1 MSDIRPARSD
11 VEELAHRRRLA
22 AARQSR
28 NAEREA
34 LLQKLI
40 ETERKALE
48 LRGLVAQWETKG
60 AASPE
65 IRRLIKWAKETLS
78 DMERFLLPTEL
89 TKLLETRDLF
99 PDVDDLADPLGDPP
113 RFVRGVADGKKR
125 RKAGY
130 AVRLRSVRCLRL
142 HGRA

>member
-1 MSDIRPARSD
+1 MSDIRPGRSD

-28 NAEREA
+28 NTEREA

-48 LRGLVAQWETKG
+48 LRGLVALWEMKG
-60 AASPE
+60 EAASPE

-99 PDVDDLADPLGDPP
+99 PDVDDLADPLGEPP
-113 RFVRGVADGKKR
+113 P
-125 RKAGY
+125 
-130 AVRLRSVRCLRL
+130 LRPW
-142 HGRA
+142 GR

>member
-11 VEELAHRRRLA
+11 VEELAHRRRRA
-22 AARQSR
+22 TARQSR
-28 NAEREA
+28 NTEREA

-78 DMERFLLPTEL
+78 DMERFLLPSEL

-113 RFVRGVADGKKR
+113 P
-125 RKAGY
+125 
-130 AVRLRSVRCLRL
+130 LRPW
-142 HGRA
+142 GR

>member
-1 MSDIRPARSD
+1 MSDICPSRSD

-28 NAEREA
+28 NTEREA

-40 ETERKALE
+40 QTERNALE
-48 LRGLVAQWETKG
+48 LRGWLARWEMNG
-60 AASPE
+60 EAASPE
-65 IRRLIKWAKETLS
+65 IRRLIKWAKEALL
-78 DMERFLLPTEL
+78 DMERFLVPTEL

-113 RFVRGVADGKKR
+113 P
-125 RKAGY
+125 
-130 AVRLRSVRCLRL
+130 LRPW
-142 HGRA
+142 GR

>member
-1 MSDIRPARSD
+1 MGDIHPARSD

-22 AARQSR
+22 AGRQSR
-28 NAEREA
+28 NTEREA
-34 LLQKLI
+34 LLQKLL

-48 LRGLVAQWETKG
+48 LHSWVVQWEMKKE

-65 IRRLIKWAKETLS
+65 IRRLLEWAKETLL

-89 TKLLETRDLF
+89 TKLLERRDLF

-113 RFVRGVADGKKR
+113 P
-125 RKAGY
+125 
-130 AVRLRSVRCLRL
+130 LRPW
-142 HGRA
+142 GR

>member
-11 VEELAHRRRLA
+11 LEELAHRRRLA

-28 NAEREA
+28 NAEPEA

-48 LRGLVAQWETKG
+48 LRGLVAQWEMKKE

-65 IRRLIKWAKETLS
+65 IRRLLEWAKETLL

-89 TKLLETRDLF
+89 I
-99 PDVDDLADPLGDPP
+99 PP
-113 RFVRGVADGKKR
+113 P
-125 RKAGY
+125 
-130 AVRLRSVRCLRL
+130 
-142 HGRA
+142 

>member
-1 MSDIRPARSD
+1 MSDIRAARSD
-11 VEELAHRRRLA
+11 VEELTHRRGLA

-28 NAEREA
+28 NTEREA

-40 ETERKALE
+40 ETDRKALE

-60 AASPE
+60 EVASPE
-65 IRRLIKWAKETLS
+65 IRRLMKWAKETLS

-89 TKLLETRDLF
+89 TKLLATRDLF

-113 RFVRGVADGKKR
+113 P
-125 RKAGY
+125 
-130 AVRLRSVRCLRL
+130 LRPW
-142 HGRA
+142 GR

>member
-1 MSDIRPARSD
+1 MSDIRSARSD

-28 NAEREA
+28 NTEREA

-48 LRGLVAQWETKG
+48 LREWVAQWEMKEEG
-60 AASPE
+60 ALPE
-65 IRRLIKWAKETLS
+65 VRRLINWVKETLS

-89 TKLLETRDLF
+89 AKLLETRDLF
-99 PDVDDLADPLGDPP
+99 PDVDDLADPLDDPP
-113 RFVRGVADGKKR
+113 P
-125 RKAGY
+125 
-130 AVRLRSVRCLRL
+130 LRPW
-142 HGRA
+142 GR

>member
-11 VEELAHRRRLA
+11 VEELAHRRTLA

-28 NAEREA
+28 NTEREA
-34 LLQKLI
+34 LMRKLI
-40 ETERKALE
+40 QTERNALE
-48 LRGLVAQWETKG
+48 LRGWIERWEMKGG

-65 IRRLIKWAKETLS
+65 IRRLIKWAKETLLG
-78 DMERFLLPTEL
+78 MERFLLPTEV

-113 RFVRGVADGKKR
+113 P
-125 RKAGY
+125 
-130 AVRLRSVRCLRL
+130 LRPW
-142 HGRA
+142 GR

>member
-28 NAEREA
+28 NTEREA

-48 LRGLVAQWETKG
+48 LRGWVAQWEMNG
-60 AASPE
+60 EAASPE
-65 IRRLIKWAKETLS
+65 IRRLIKWARETLL
-78 DMERFLLPTEL
+78 DMQRFLLPTEL

-113 RFVRGVADGKKR
+113 P
-125 RKAGY
+125 
-130 AVRLRSVRCLRL
+130 LRPW
-142 HGRA
+142 GR

>member
-48 LRGLVAQWETKG
+48 LRGWVAQWEMKG
-60 AASPE
+60 EAASPE
-65 IRRLIKWAKETLS
+65 IRRLIKWAKETLL

-89 TKLLETRDLF
+89 AKLLETRDLF

-113 RFVRGVADGKKR
+113 P
-125 RKAGY
+125 
-130 AVRLRSVRCLRL
+130 LRPW
-142 HGRA
+142 GR

>member
-48 LRGLVAQWETKG
+48 LRGFVAQWEAKAE

-65 IRRLIKWAKETLS
+65 TRRLMKWAKETLS
-78 DMERFLLPTEL
+78 GMERFLLSAEL
-89 TKLLETRDLF
+89 AKLIETRDLF
-99 PDVDDLADPLGDPP
+99 PDVDDLVDPLGDPP
-113 RFVRGVADGKKR
+113 A
-125 RKAGY
+125 
-130 AVRLRSVRCLRL
+130 LRPW
-142 HGRA
+142 GR